1 MENIA
6 FLLCSRGL
14 WEWVDEAAMKRAVK
28 KARSPRDWLEKL
40 EREAVKNGLGQGLD
54 NYSAIAVFC

>member
-1 MENIA
+1 M
-6 FLLCSRGL
+6 G
-14 WEWVDEAAMKRAVK
+14 VGEAAMKRAVK